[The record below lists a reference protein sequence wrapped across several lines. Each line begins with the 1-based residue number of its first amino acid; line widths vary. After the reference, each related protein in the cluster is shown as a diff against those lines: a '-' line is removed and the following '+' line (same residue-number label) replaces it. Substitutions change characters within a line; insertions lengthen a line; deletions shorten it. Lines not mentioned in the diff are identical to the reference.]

1 MKQIGK
7 NFYLILFFACLLGY
21 GWLIFNTY
29 FNYGAETGGEGI
41 GICPIKIVT
50 GFPCPSCGSTRSVMH
65 IFHGEIRDAL
75 RTNPIGF
82 ILFLGLTLSPPWILF
97 DIITEKMSLY
107 LFFLKV
113 EKFVRVKSVAII
125 LTLLVVINWI
135 WNFYKGF

>member
-29 FNYGAETGGEGI
+29 FNYGAEMGGEGI

-50 GFPCPSCGSTRSVMH
+50 GYPCPSCGSTRSVIH
-65 IFHGEIRDAL
+65 IFQGNFVDAL

-97 DIITEKMSLY
+97 DIITRKRSLY